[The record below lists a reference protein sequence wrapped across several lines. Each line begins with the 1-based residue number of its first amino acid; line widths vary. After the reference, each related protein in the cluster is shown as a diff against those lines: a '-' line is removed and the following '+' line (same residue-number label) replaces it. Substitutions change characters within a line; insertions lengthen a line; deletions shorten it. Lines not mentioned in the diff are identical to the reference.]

1 MATLPASFKCLRYNY
16 FKQQATE
23 ERENRKA
30 KQKRSAPDFGHR
42 PDFDSLTVLCVLFW
56 LSDNH
61 GIESNSVIL
70 RCVSYFYI
78 ILKTD
83 GSTRVR
89 TMTIER
95 TNDERTHRAGTQ
107 TTHTRTDAPHA
118 RTRTKSKC
126 FVLTLVGRH
135 LSTNIALNSE
145 PPYKIRQE
153 HASSMSLFAKENNH

>member
-1 MATLPASFKCLRYNY
+1 VHIRYNY
-16 FKQQATE
+16 FKQQR
-23 ERENRKA
+23 REKIV
-30 KQKRSAPDFGHR
+30 R
-42 PDFDSLTVLCVLFW
+42 PNKNVQPLILVTDPILTVLCVLFW

-95 TNDERTHRAGTQ
+95 TNDERTLRAGTQ
-107 TTHTRTDAPHA
+107 TTHTRTDVSHA